1 MLLEHSVEERR
12 ELGRDGTSVA
22 AAIAVQLGMAGLLAM
37 GLSGAGQPGTAVE
50 PTVIPRAVLLPA
62 ALALPAVAAIGGWFG
77 RPSLFVAAAVA
88 TLAAVVR
95 PVSIG
100 MLILLFPAAV
110 FLRAAALR
118 AGSRG
123 GTSRVAAVVA
133 VGVVAL
139 IVASVVAFAAGA
151 FLAFAA
157 GAFLAFWT
165 LALGGALLA
174 IVAAILVLVRLGQL
188 EHTRTRAARAIVGT
202 ILVAALPVVAFT
214 LPLTDTMTVCWT
226 AANGAVMRISEA
238 RADELG
244 RPAGATTWVE
254 TSGSPGVAV
263 VTGTGCDGDVPSVRS
278 EWLSAA
284 ALACA
289 LVVAF
294 AVVPRRADGER
305 AGAG

>member
-139 IVASVVAFAAGA
+139 IVAFVV
-151 FLAFAA
+151 AFAA

-174 IVAAILVLVRLGQL
+174 IVAAILVLVRLGRL